1 MNVNVAE
8 ASPSTQAELLR
19 LRTHYFLVHGMFGA
33 TGPYLPVFLRDAKAL
48 SPGEIGTIFALAQA
62 GAIVMPPLLTLM
74 ADRFRVMSPLLMA
87 LFLGN
92 LLAMSGLGF
101 ANGFSACLLAVALSS
116 FSNQPQGALA
126 DGLFFTLQQRPNA
139 KHLTYP
145 SVRIWGS
152 IGFLCTSAL
161 VFAASSAGLP
171 HPVVTVAILTTAV
184 GLLNARTLP
193 RALPPTAGGGRLPTV
208 DAARLLLRPPLFVF
222 CLGIGLVL
230 FTNAAYYSFYPIYLT
245 EVAGFAPK
253 WIGLIANI
261 GVVLELGYL
270 LLFDRLRSRLSLP
283 AVILAG
289 AFACILRMAVLAF
302 LPSPVWAT
310 AFQLFH
316 GVTVVGVF
324 IAPAMYLNSLA
335 GDTYR
340 SSVQGLYVMVVPCA
354 FSILGNLVSGQLAD
368 RGLLTLYHVNLW
380 IAVAGTALLALSFSL
395 SRKNHDSTT
404 GVCPVRGRRST

>member
-1 MNVNVAE
+1 MSSSVAE
-8 ASPSTQAELLR
+8 DSPGAQAELLR

-33 TGPYLPVFLRDAKAL
+33 TGPYLPVLLRDSKAL

-62 GAIVMPPLLTLM
+62 GAIIMPPLLTLL
-74 ADRFRVMSPLLMA
+74 ADRFRVMSPLVMA
-87 LFLGN
+87 LFFGN

-101 ANGFSACLLAVALSS
+101 ASGFSACLVAVALSS
-116 FSNQPQGALA
+116 FSNQPQGPLA
-126 DGLFFTLQQRPNA
+126 DGLFFTLQQRPHA
-139 KHLTYP
+139 RHLTYP

-161 VFAASSAGLP
+161 VFVASSAGLP
-171 HPVVTVAILTTAV
+171 HPVIAVALLTTTV
-184 GLLNARTLP
+184 GLWNARTLP
-193 RALPPTAGGGRLPTV
+193 RTLPPTAGGGRLPTI
-208 DAARLLLRPPLFVF
+208 DAARLLLRPPVFVF

-253 WIGLIANI
+253 WIGLIANV

-270 LLFDRLRSRLSLP
+270 LLFDRYRARIALP

-289 AFACILRMAVLAF
+289 ALTSTFRMAVLAF
-302 LPSPVWAT
+302 LPSPIWAT

-316 GVTVVGVF
+316 GITVLGVF

-354 FSILGNLVSGQLAD
+354 FGILGNLVSGQLAN

-380 IAVAGTALLALSFSL
+380 IAVSGTALVALSFLL
-395 SRKNHDSTT
+395 SR
-404 GVCPVRGRRST
+404 RGRDSATDV